1 MARVEALQPGRVCGL
16 GWSPS
21 RAPGDATS
29 PAPGSPSAAPASAW
43 GAKPRL
49 PGSRRLGTGRRRELQ
64 LAATAPQ
71 APAGA
76 SGIARMAQTHAA
88 RQVRPAPT
96 AVRARRQPRRSGATT
111 LKMPVQLAKATPA
124 PHSVGLA
131 GPGEAGEGLPVR
143 PARLAGEFARR
154 CACVLCAPAR
164 PRSCCAAYA
173 RRPLAA
179 PRRRRGA
186 ARVRAGGTTVAC
198 CVSVEVTAH
207 CKLLSQSGL
216 GASSRSPCAQR
227 CRAAPPLPLDCS
239 LWRAS
244 RSANAPAGGAHQPN
258 GRFRGIPW
266 LLWRR
271 RVTPCESTA
280 VGFANAARR
289 PRPRL
294 RTPYARRGARCRRTT
309 PAIHQQLPSLT

>member
-1 MARVEALQPGRVCGL
+1 MAKT
-16 GWSPS
+16 
-21 RAPGDATS
+21 RAT
-29 PAPGSPSAAPASAW
+29 
-43 GAKPRL
+43 
-49 PGSRRLGTGRRRELQ
+49 
-64 LAATAPQ
+64 
-71 APAGA
+71 
-76 SGIARMAQTHAA
+76 

-164 PRSCCAAYA
+164 PRSCCAACA

-266 LLWRR
+266 AALAASRHAMREHRR
-271 RVTPCESTA
+271 RLCERRSPPSTPPAYPARSAGRTVPPNDARNSPTTAFLDLTSFRARAPRRSTHQ
-280 VGFANAARR
+280 
-289 PRPRL
+289 
-294 RTPYARRGARCRRTT
+294 TP
-309 PAIHQQLPSLT
+309 